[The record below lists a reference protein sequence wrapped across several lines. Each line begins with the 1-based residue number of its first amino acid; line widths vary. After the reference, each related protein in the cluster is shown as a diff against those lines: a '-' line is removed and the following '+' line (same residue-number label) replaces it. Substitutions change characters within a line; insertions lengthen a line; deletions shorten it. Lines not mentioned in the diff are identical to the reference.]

1 MKKTRV
7 WIQKMNTSNRREKLD
22 DLKVIEKQKQGKF
35 VFTRCKWVDNQKLQF
50 IDYYLSVGENMM
62 MKNSKL
68 TQLYL

>member
-1 MKKTRV
+1 MKKKKD
-7 WIQKMNTSNRREKLD
+7 WIQKMNNSNRREKQD
-22 DLKVIEKQKQGKF
+22 DLKVIEKQKKGNTMYLK
-35 VFTRCKWVDNQKLQF
+35 CKWVENQKLQS